1 VLRESNERARSA
13 VNLFQIATLDDP
25 YPAYAQLREAG
36 PLHHGEDGMW
46 YVTRYADVRA
56 LLRDKRLVAGTGVAS
71 SFGLSEGPV
80 YDAMTAWLMA
90 LDGAAHGRARRLAS
104 SAFGPTA
111 VQAMR
116 PDILAIVDSAL
127 EAMDASVDG
136 EGWAEFVSTVA
147 STVPLQVMRL
157 LFGVDQ
163 QEWDHAITRTLTT
176 AGSPIALMQSLLEYL
191 SGLVSRRRGAPGSD
205 MFSAMFHSGEGGDRL
220 TDAELVANGL
230 LLITAGI
237 ETTMSLIGNAM
248 VVVFSRPEVVQ
259 RLRRDPP
266 LIANAVEEV
275 LRFETPALTTS
286 RTATEE
292 IRVGD
297 GQIPR
302 DADVLFALAAAN
314 RDPRQ
319 YTEPDQFDLGRTD
332 IHPLSFGGGGHAC
345 LGAGLARLET
355 QLVLSRVLER
365 HPTLEVDVVAVTW
378 RKDSPTVRGPAMMPV
393 RLNGLGREGDAAL
406 Q

>member
-1 VLRESNERARSA
+1 M
-13 VNLFQIATLDDP
+13 NLFQIATLDDP
-25 YPAYAQLREAG
+25 YPVYAQLREAG
-36 PLHHGEDGMW
+36 PLHYGDDGMW
-46 YVTRYADVRA
+46 YVTRYGDIQA

-80 YDAMTAWLMA
+80 HDAMTAWLMA
-90 LDGAAHGRARRLAS
+90 LDGAEHARTRRLVS

-116 PDILAIVDSAL
+116 RDILAIIDTAL
-127 EAMDASVDG
+127 DAMDATANG
-136 EGWAEFVSTVA
+136 EGSADFVSTVA

-163 QEWDHAITRTLTT
+163 QEWDHAITRTFTT
-176 AGSPIALMQSLLEYL
+176 IGNPIALMQSLLEYL

-205 MFSAMFHSGEGGDRL
+205 LFSAMFRTGERGDRL

-248 VVVFSRPEVVQ
+248 VVVFSRPAVVQ
-259 RLRRDPP
+259 RLRRDPR
-266 LIANAVEEV
+266 LVANAVEEV
-275 LRFETPALTTS
+275 LRYETPALTTS
-286 RTATEE
+286 RRATEE
-292 IRVGD
+292 IMVG
-297 GQIPR
+297 GAQIPR

-314 RDPRQ
+314 RDPRR
-319 YTEPDQFDLGRTD
+319 YAEPDQFDVGRTD
-332 IHPLSFGGGGHAC
+332 VHPLSFGGGGHAC

-355 QLVLSRVLER
+355 QLVLTKVLER
-365 HPTLEVDVVAVTW
+365 HPELEVEVAGVRW

-393 RLNGLGREGDAAL
+393 RLNGIGRRDDPAL

>member
-1 VLRESNERARSA
+1 M
-13 VNLFQIATLDDP
+13 NLFQIAVLDDP

-36 PLHHGEDGMW
+36 PLHYGDDGIW
-46 YVTRYADVRA
+46 YVTRYRDIQS

-90 LDGAAHGRARRLAS
+90 LDGAEHARTRRLVS

-116 PDILAIVDSAL
+116 QDILAIIDTAL
-127 EAMDASVDG
+127 DAMDAAANR
-136 EGWAEFVSTVA
+136 EGSADFVSTVA
-147 STVPLQVMRL
+147 STVTLQVMRL

-163 QEWDHAITRTLTT
+163 QEWDHAITRKFTT
-176 AGSPIALMQSLLEYL
+176 IANPIALMQSLIEYL
-191 SGLVSRRRGAPGSD
+191 SGLVNRRRGAPGSD
-205 MFSAMFHSGEGGDRL
+205 LFSAMFRTGERGDRL

-248 VVVFSRPEVVQ
+248 AVVFSRPAVVQ
-259 RLRRDPP
+259 RLQSDPR
-266 LIANAVEEV
+266 LVANAVEEV
-275 LRFETPALTTS
+275 LRYETPALTTS
-286 RTATEE
+286 RRTTEE
-292 IRVGD
+292 IMVG
-297 GQIPR
+297 GAQIPR

-319 YTEPDQFDLGRTD
+319 YAEPNQFDLGRTD

-345 LGAGLARLET
+345 LGAGLARLEA
-355 QLVLSRVLER
+355 QLVLTKVLER
-365 HPTLEVDVVAVTW
+365 HPELEVDVAAMRW

-393 RLNGLGREGDAAL
+393 RINGMGRKDDPAL